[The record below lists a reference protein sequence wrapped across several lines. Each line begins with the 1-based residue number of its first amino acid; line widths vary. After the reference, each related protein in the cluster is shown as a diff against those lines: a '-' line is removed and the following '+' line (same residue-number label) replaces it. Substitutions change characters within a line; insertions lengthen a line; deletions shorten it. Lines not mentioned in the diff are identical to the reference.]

1 MKIISPTLPKKKN
14 KKTIHTI
21 GEPGCLIWGM
31 LLLGKWGGGEG
42 R

>member
-1 MKIISPTLPKKKN
+1 MKIMSPTLPKKK
-14 KKTIHTI
+14 IHTI
-21 GEPGCLIWGM
+21 GELGSLIWGM